1 VMATW
6 TAAPFVPASGGLRGL
21 AVASQRCEGCPLYQA
36 ATQTVFGEGPA
47 SARIVLVG
55 EQPGDQEDRQ
65 GEPFVGP
72 AGRMLWRCVEE
83 AGLDRSGLYVT
94 NAVKH
99 FKHEDRGKRR
109 LHKKPNA
116 DEIDACHPWLEAEL
130 ATVRARVVV
139 GLGATAGRA
148 LLGRSVG
155 IAASR
160 GEVFDAGGHHV
171 VLTFHPSAIL
181 RATDEARAIRHD
193 LVADLKAAGELAGR
207 DTTKGRR
214 PGAPSEA

>member
-1 VMATW
+1 MATW
-6 TAAPFVPASGGLRGL
+6 TAAPFVPASGGLRSL
-21 AVASQRCEGCPLYQA
+21 ARASQGCQGCPLYQA

-83 AGLDRSGLYVT
+83 AGLDRAGLYVT

-109 LHKKPNA
+109 LHKKPSA
-116 DEIDACHPWLEAEL
+116 DEVDACHPWLEAEL
-130 ATVRARVVV
+130 AAVRARVVV
-139 GLGATAGRA
+139 GLGATAARA

-160 GEVFDAGGHHV
+160 GEVFDAADRQV
-171 VLTFHPSAIL
+171 VVTYHPSAIL
-181 RATDEARAIRHD
+181 RATDEARAIRRD
-193 LVADLKAAGELAGR
+193 LVADLAAADELAG
-207 DTTKGRR
+207 
-214 PGAPSEA
+214 